1 MSAAR
6 GWFLDSLA
14 ENHVTNSRSDFVNYQ
29 NIEGK
34 VKLLNRR
41 RMKVVGIGTVK
52 LRCSNGKT
60 LTLEKVLHVP
70 KMSKKIVSAGEL
82 TENGCVIVLHSQ
94 AVIHGQ
100 GSIFYGEKIDRLYR
114 LDLDHVI
121 DISDDESSGG
131 KIHTTLKLPRL
142 KILRLKN
149 RNTKGKSRLLT
160 SVSFMLGIA
169 NLQMHQMDVKIDLL
183 NEDLEEIYMEQPKG
197 FVAQGKENKVCK
209 LVNTLYSLKQA
220 PKQ

>member
-1 MSAAR
+1 MMSAAR

-14 ENHVTNSRSDFVNYQ
+14 ENHVTNSRSDFVDYQ

-60 LTLEKVLHVP
+60 LTLEKVL
-70 KMSKKIVSAGEL
+70 L
-82 TENGCVIVLHSQ
+82 LHSQ

-121 DISDDESSGG
+121 DISNDESSGD
-131 KIHTTLKLPRL
+131 ITRV
-142 KILRLKN
+142 
-149 RNTKGKSRLLT
+149 T
-160 SVSFMLGIA
+160 SISFMLGIA
-169 NLQMHQMDVKIDLL
+169 TTRNLQIHQMDVKTCLL
-183 NEDLEEIYMEQPKG
+183 NEDLEEEIYMEQPKG
-197 FVAQGKENKVCK
+197 FVAQGKENKVGK
-209 LVNTLYSLKQA
+209 LVNTLHGLKQA
-220 PKQ
+220 SKQ